1 MTKKYIKIQGEEV
14 QVSEE
19 LYEEYYKMD
28 RRRRYL
34 EDDIKVGSSEI
45 DLKTG
50 RVIFKPSK
58 EDSLQ
63 RLTDVGVHFEDGQS
77 VEDIVCDRATLLIL
91 QEALKELDENEQKL
105 IRDIYYKEKTTR
117 EIAKENNVSQPAIVK
132 RCKRQLYNVG
142 NRQFKI
148 VGFPTFF
155 YILFLSP
162 FHKRRNED
170 EKRYSRRSAETYD
183 RWYQTK
189 LCSPSETIWL

>member
-1 MTKKYIKIQGEEV
+1 MSEKYIKIQGEEV
-14 QVSEE
+14 EVSEE
-19 LYEEYYKMD
+19 LYEEYYQMD

-45 DLKTG
+45 DPKTG

-63 RLTDVGVHFEDGQS
+63 RLADVGVHFEDGQS
-77 VEDIVCDRATLLIL
+77 VENIVCDRATLLIL

-132 RCKRQLYNVG
+132 R
-142 NRQFKI
+142 
-148 VGFPTFF
+148 
-155 YILFLSP
+155 
-162 FHKRRNED
+162 HRRVID
-170 EKRYSRRSAETYD
+170 
-183 RWYQTK
+183 K
-189 LCSPSETIWL
+189 LKKYFS